1 VRPRQNIVTISAAES
16 RLSLRRPEE
25 DRTMTTLFAV
35 TIDCA
40 APSTLAPFWCEALG
54 YSVRDVIGEYV
65 ILGPKDGADKPL
77 VFLQR
82 VPEPKVAKNR
92 MHVDLHADDPVAEA
106 ERLCGFGATKLT
118 ALQEQGG
125 FRWLVMA
132 DPEGNEFCVGTMP
145 V

>member
-1 VRPRQNIVTISAAES
+1 
-16 RLSLRRPEE
+16 
-25 DRTMTTLFAV
+25 MTTLFAL

-40 APSTLAPFWCEALG
+40 SPSTLAPFWCEALG
-54 YSVRDVIGEYV
+54 YSVRDVLGAYV
-65 ILGPKDGADKPL
+65 VLGPKDDTDKPL

-92 MHVDLHADDPVAEA
+92 VHVDLHAADPVAAA

-118 ALQEQGG
+118 TLQEQGG

-145 V
+145 A